1 MTIIFNWYLA
11 VVVRNSI
18 DLERV
23 TFGYNGFSVFKDQT
37 LALPV
42 AMATAVVGPNGCG
55 KSTLLELIAGV
66 STPEAGTVELGGRE
80 VALAVQRS
88 QVGDAFPITVAE
100 AVAMGRWR
108 QLGLLRRPSR
118 SDRDIVD
125 YWITEL
131 GLEEL
136 RHRRLGDLSGGQ
148 RQRVLL
154 AQAFAQQAPVV
165 LLDEPTTALDADAAD
180 RVARQLRRLTASGT
194 TIVAA
199 THDFGFAGRFENCV
213 LLGSG
218 GVVADG
224 APADVLTEPNLASA
238 VSPRER

>member
-1 MTIIFNWYLA
+1 M
-11 VVVRNSI
+11 RSSI
-18 DLERV
+18 KLECV
-23 TFGYNGFSVFKDQT
+23 TFGYNGFRVFTGLT

-42 AMATAVVGPNGCG
+42 AATTAVVGPNGCG

-66 STPEAGTVELGGRE
+66 AAPEGGSVERGGRE

-88 QVGDAFPITVAE
+88 RVGDTFPITVVE

-108 QLGLLRRPSR
+108 RLGLLRRPSR
-118 SDRDIVD
+118 TDRDIVS

-154 AQAFAQQAPVV
+154 AQALAQQAPIL
-165 LLDEPTTALDADAAD
+165 LLDEPTTALDADATD
-180 RVARQLRRLTASGT
+180 RVAQQLRRLAAAGT

-199 THDFGFAGRFENCV
+199 THDFDLARRVDHCV
-213 LLGSG
+213 LLGGGRVVSSG
-218 GVVADG
+218 SPD
-224 APADVLTEPNLASA
+224 DVLTEANLASA
-238 VSPRER
+238 VIPTPGR

>member
-1 MTIIFNWYLA
+1 MRLI
-11 VVVRNSI
+11 VRSSVN
-18 DLERV
+18 LERV
-23 TFGYNGFSVFKDQT
+23 TFGYNGFRVFSGLT

-42 AMATAVVGPNGCG
+42 AATTAVVGPNGCG

-66 STPEAGTVELGGRE
+66 RAPEGGTVELSGSE

-88 QVGDAFPITVAE
+88 AVGDAFPITVDE

-118 SDRDIVD
+118 SDRDIVT
-125 YWITEL
+125 YWIAEL

-165 LLDEPTTALDADAAD
+165 LLDEPTTALDGDAVD
-180 RVARQLRRLTASGT
+180 RVARQLRRLAASGT

-199 THDFGFAGRFENCV
+199 THDFGFAERFDHCV
-213 LLGSG
+213 LLGG
-218 GVVADG
+218 GRVVAVG
-224 APADVLTEPNLASA
+224 APADVLTESNLASA

>member
-1 MTIIFNWYLA
+1 MRLI
-11 VVVRNSI
+11 VRSSLN
-18 DLERV
+18 LERV
-23 TFGYNGFSVFKDQT
+23 TFGYNGFRVFSGLS

-42 AMATAVVGPNGCG
+42 GATTAVVGPNGCG

-66 STPEAGTVELGGRE
+66 RAPEIGTVELGGRE

-88 QVGDAFPITVAE
+88 AVGDAFPITVDE

-118 SDRDIVD
+118 SDRDIVT
-125 YWITEL
+125 YWVAEL

-165 LLDEPTTALDADAAD
+165 LLDEPTTALDGDAAD
-180 RVARQLRRLTASGT
+180 RVARQLRRLAASGT

-199 THDFGFAGRFENCV
+199 THDFGFAERFDHCV
-213 LLGSG
+213 LLGG
-218 GVVADG
+218 GRVVAVG
-224 APADVLTEPNLASA
+224 APADVLTESNLASA